1 MKFQLGHKKIA
12 LAQSQTAPGLGEAGP
27 VAPPARQ
34 TLTFQNFWLKGRAIL
49 TGPAFFAFLG
59 SLLLAAIYGRVAVFN
74 LGYGVV
80 GGDLDGYE
88 NLWNDSWIRTAIFDL
103 HRNPLFFTDYLYY
116 PTGIS
121 LRFHTLN
128 PLNGIFALPLW
139 PLFGS
144 VASTNLKF

>member
-1 MKFQLGHKKIA
+1 MKFQLGNKRIA
-12 LAQSQTAPGLGEAGP
+12 LAQSQPVQVLGEAEP
-27 VAPPARQ
+27 TIHPARRPLSLQ
-34 TLTFQNFWLKGRAIL
+34 IFWQEGRAFL
-49 TGPAFFAFLG
+49 ASPAFFAFLG

-74 LGYGVV
+74 LGYGVI

-121 LRFHTLN
+121 LRFHTL
-128 PLNGIFALPLW
+128 
-139 PLFGS
+139 
-144 VASTNLKF
+144 